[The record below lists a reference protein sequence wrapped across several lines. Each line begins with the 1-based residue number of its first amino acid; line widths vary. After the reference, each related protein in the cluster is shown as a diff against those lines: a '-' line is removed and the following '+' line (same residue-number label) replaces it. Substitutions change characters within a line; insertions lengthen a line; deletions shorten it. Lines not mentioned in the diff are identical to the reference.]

1 MLLTL
6 VRHGE
11 TDWNRQRRIQGS
23 TDVPL
28 NDTGRDQARAS
39 AALLARR
46 SWDAVYTSPLV
57 RASETA
63 AIIAD
68 HLGLGVPTPV
78 AALVERSYGAS
89 EGFTDTELAKRYPEG
104 VDVPGREAREA
115 VLARALPALQN
126 LGLVHPSG
134 AVIVVSHGGLIR
146 SVLAAVDP
154 AGRHG
159 MSTNGSIHTFAVDE
173 GSLRLIAF
181 NDPLDELSEALGD
194 DIVDQNPLERREM
207 EGGRA

>member
-39 AALLARR
+39 AELLSRR
-46 SWDAVYTSPLV
+46 AWDAVYTSPLV

-63 AIIAD
+63 AIIANR
-68 HLGLGVPTPV
+68 LGLQTPTPV

-89 EGFTDTELAKRYPEG
+89 EGFTDTELAERFPDGAE
-104 VDVPGREAREA
+104 VPGREPREA
-115 VLARALPALQN
+115 VVARAMPALQQ
-126 LGLVHPSG
+126 LGLAHPRG
-134 AVIVVSHGGLIR
+134 AVVVVSHGGLIR
-146 SVLAAVDP
+146 SILTAVDP
-154 AGRHG
+154 EGRHG
-159 MSTNGSIHTFAVDE
+159 MITNGSIHTFAVDE

-181 NDPLDELSEALGD
+181 DDPLDELSEALGD
-194 DIVDQNPLERREM
+194 DIVEQNPLERRET
-207 EGGRA
+207 EGGRG